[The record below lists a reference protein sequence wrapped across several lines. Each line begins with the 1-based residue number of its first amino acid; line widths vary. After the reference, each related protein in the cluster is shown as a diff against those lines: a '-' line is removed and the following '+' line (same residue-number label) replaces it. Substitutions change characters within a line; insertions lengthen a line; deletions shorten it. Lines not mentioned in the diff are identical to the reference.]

1 MGIATCKAVK
11 IVIEL
16 VPGITAA
23 QSAVSNFGLP
33 PADRH
38 RVVFCNFSLTAITWT
53 GSTQGH
59 IA

>member
-1 MGIATCKAVK
+1 MASAWYGSRVEIATCKAAK

-16 VPGITAA
+16 VPGIITAA

-38 RVVFCNFSLTAITWT
+38 RVVFAI
-53 GSTQGH
+53 SH
-59 IA
+59 